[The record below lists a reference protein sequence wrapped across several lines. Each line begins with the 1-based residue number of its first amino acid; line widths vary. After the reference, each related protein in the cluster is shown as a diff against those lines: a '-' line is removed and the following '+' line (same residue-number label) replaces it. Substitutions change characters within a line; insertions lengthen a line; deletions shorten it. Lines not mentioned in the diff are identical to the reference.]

1 MSSKKWY
8 VWGINPLLGRA
19 PVLEL
24 ISKKSKMMKLNNKTF
39 ETYAGSSL
47 LWRLAGIREIEF

>member
-1 MSSKKWY
+1 MSG
-8 VWGINPLLGRA
+8 VNPLLGRA

-24 ISKKSKMMKLNNKTF
+24 ISKKSKMMKFNNKTF

-47 LWRLAGIREIEF
+47 LLRLAGIREIEF